1 MSEQETDTHED
12 PVDTTVSNSPAQ
24 PESGPEPGPG
34 VRLAITGASGRM
46 GTELRSMANEHSEI
60 AFVLAITQT
69 PDAVVNPAAD
79 SPAAPD
85 AITPVD
91 DDISISETALKD
103 ALETHS
109 IDVLVDFTTPDA
121 SMKYLDAVKTASV
134 DTAAVIGT
142 TGYDDAQRSVI
153 SSLADTTAILKASN
167 FSRGIAA
174 LRRAVSEVVSTLPS
188 YDVEVTET
196 HHNGKRDA
204 PSGTAVT
211 LLDEIE
217 AAQNKSESSPR
228 VHGRVGDAPRH
239 ESEIGVHARR
249 AGDIA
254 GKHEVLMAGGDEVLE
269 LTHRAGSR
277 GIFAAGALD
286 AAVWIAE
293 RSPGR
298 YDFDAVLDAGTDSDT
313 HNGDS

>member
-1 MSEQETDTHED
+1 MSNTETNSDKDSTN
-12 PVDTTVSNSPAQ
+12 TTVSNSSTQ
-24 PESGPEPGPG
+24 PG

-46 GTELRSMANEHSEI
+46 GTELRSMANEKTAIE
-60 AFVLAITQT
+60 FVLAITQT
-69 PDAVVNPAAD
+69 PDSVPAPKPD
-79 SPAAPD
+79 SVDAPD
-85 AITPVD
+85 AIIPV
-91 DDISISETALKD
+91 SGEPSETGLEGS
-103 ALETHS
+103 LETHD

-121 SMKYLDAVKTASV
+121 SIEYLDAV
-134 DTAAVIGT
+134 DTANVDVAAIVGT
-142 TGYDDAQRSVI
+142 TGYDDAQRSMI
-153 SSLADTTAILKASN
+153 SSFAETTPILKASN

-188 YDVEVTET
+188 YDIEVTET

-211 LLDEIE
+211 ILDDIE
-217 AAQNKSESSPR
+217 SAQNNSESSTH

-286 AAVWIAE
+286 AAVWIAG
-293 RSPGR
+293 RSPGE
-298 YDFDAVLDAGTDSDT
+298 YDFDAVLDAGTDT
-313 HNGDS
+313 TEYNEDS